1 MKPTNALS
9 LTLLLVSCARPTQP
23 STVELAPVLPT
34 PAQSTWDSVVA
45 AVLHRVVVHG
55 LPDFSALRTVVIQ
68 NDSGFVSSSS
78 LPRIDSVGFVLLG
91 SAQVQE
97 LANRLGRVNVLM
109 VGRPWIGEDTARS
122 GASNRW
128 IRRPDG
134 HSRVVSM
141 SVCAYRLRRLEGA
154 WQVDSTLGCLI
165 T

>member
-1 MKPTNALS
+1 MKAISALTLS
-9 LTLLLVSCARPTQP
+9 LLLTACARPTQP
-23 STVELAPVLPT
+23 NAVALVPVVPT

-45 AVLHRVVVHG
+45 AVLYRAVVYG
-55 LPDFSALRTVVIQ
+55 LPDFVARRTVVIQ
-68 NDSGFVSSSS
+68 NDSGFMSSSS
-78 LPRIDSVGFVLLG
+78 LPRVDSLGFVILD
-91 SAQVQE
+91 SAQVQD

-109 VGRPWIGEDTARS
+109 LGKPLIGEDTARS

-128 IRRPDG
+128 IWRRDG
-134 HSRVVSM
+134 QGRMTSM